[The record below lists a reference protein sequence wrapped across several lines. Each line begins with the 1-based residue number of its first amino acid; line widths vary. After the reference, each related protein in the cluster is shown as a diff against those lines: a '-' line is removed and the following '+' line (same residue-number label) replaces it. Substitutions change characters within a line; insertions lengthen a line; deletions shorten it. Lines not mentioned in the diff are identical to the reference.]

1 MEIMQSIVNFRKGT
15 IMKSF
20 VTKSSGLKF
29 LTILAVV
36 LAACGIVAANSA
48 DKEADKKEVLTPL
61 QKQMQNTIS
70 ITFRDT
76 PIDDVIRVIAEKANV
91 DIIKSPQVTGTVT
104 VTLTDVPLGEAL
116 DNILAAHGYGY
127 VTDKNVIRIAPMSE
141 LAQKEEVLIS
151 RIYRITYAD
160 VKDVEKTLDKFLSKQ
175 GSLSASI
182 STSNI
187 IVTDTESRI
196 KAIDTFIAE
205 IDRITPQILV
215 EVRIY
220 DITARDNLDL
230 GIDWWAGRNS
240 AWSGDPARPTTNKEP
255 FLISTFEASTNKAE
269 DLSGLLRFG
278 VLNKELDIDAQIRAE
293 QEDIN
298 AKLLANPR
306 ILVLDNEV
314 ATFDIVTEYPFVER
328 TISGNLITET
338 VRFKDIGT
346 KLQVTPHVTRDGML
360 RLHILPE
367 FGVKVDDVTI
377 GSGATLS
384 KVPIIDTRKVDTI
397 ALVKHGE
404 TVVIGGLRKKEV
416 SQQINKIPL
425 LGDIPLLGLL
435 FTFEGEDVSNSEI
448 VVFITPRII
457 EQPVLSEDEQ
467 KAYEVTEFNGPVP
480 VTTRMEKEAE
490 EKAEE
495 EAEEEEFEEKV
506 SEE

>member
-1 MEIMQSIVNFRKGT
+1 MKG
-15 IMKSF
+15 F
-20 VTKSSGLKF
+20 VTKCGGLK
-29 LTILAVV
+29 LLVIVALVMAT
-36 LAACGIVAANSA
+36 CGIVVAE
-48 DKEADKKEVLTPL
+48 EADKKEVLTPL
-61 QKQMQNTIS
+61 QQQMQKTIS

-76 PIDDVIRVIAEKANV
+76 PIDDVIRAIAEKAKV

-127 VTDKNVIRIAPMSE
+127 VTDKNIIRIAPMSE
-141 LAQKEEVLIS
+141 LAQKEEVLVS
-151 RIYRITYAD
+151 RIYRITYAS
-160 VKDVEKTLDKFLSKQ
+160 VKDVETTLGKFISKR
-175 GSLSASI
+175 GSLAASI

-220 DITARDNLDL
+220 DITSKDNLDL

-240 AWSGDPARPTTNKEP
+240 NFDSDSIPTTHSEP
-255 FLISTFEASTNKAE
+255 FAISVFDAATNKAE
-269 DLSGLLRFG
+269 DLRGTLRFG
-278 VLNKELDIDAQIRAE
+278 VLNDSLDIDAQIRAE

-306 ILVLDNEV
+306 ILVLDNET
-314 ATFDIVTEYPFVER
+314 AIFDIVTEYPVVER
-328 TISGNLITET
+328 TIAGNLITET
-338 VRFKDIGT
+338 VKFKPVGT
-346 KLQVTPHVTRDGML
+346 KLQVTPHVTRGGML

-384 KVPIIDTRKVDTI
+384 TVPVIDTRKVDTI
-397 ALVKHGE
+397 ALVQDGD

-416 SQQINKIPL
+416 TQQINKVPL

-435 FTFEGEDVSNSEI
+435 FRFEGEDVTNSEI

-457 EQPVLSEDEQ
+457 THPGLSEAEQ
-467 KAYEVTEFNGPVP
+467 QAYEETEFSGPKP
-480 VTTRMEKEAE
+480 VQTRMEKEAE
-490 EKAEE
+490 AEQKESEE
-495 EAEEEEFEEKV
+495 ETSDE
-506 SEE
+506 